1 VGSTHRFCIGA
12 SCRRRQD
19 KLQQTAAGLQVL
31 HEIKS
36 KMITSKETVVK
47 ILEQLTTIK
56 RMKFVEKIFFFF
68 LHELKL
74 EIAILLAL
82 LFSWKIEEKLNWQS
96 AKSVS

>member
-1 VGSTHRFCIGA
+1 MGSTHSFGIGA

-56 RMKFVEKIFFFF
+56 RMRFVE
-68 LHELKL
+68 
-74 EIAILLAL
+74 
-82 LFSWKIEEKLNWQS
+82 IEKKLNSQS

>member
-1 VGSTHRFCIGA
+1 MGSTHSFGIGA

-56 RMKFVEKIFFFF
+56 RMKFVEKIFSFPSRVKIGNCYTARPSF
-68 LHELKL
+68 LVENRRKV
-74 EIAILLAL
+74 EFA
-82 LFSWKIEEKLNWQS
+82 
-96 AKSVS
+96 VS